1 MKLLAYDI
9 SQRKVGCVLLQVVM
23 GGDPNLA
30 KRIPNEYWLTSPTP
44 GLTVYRLTEDEAEQ
58 LVRYHG
64 GL

>member
-9 SQRKVGCVLLQVVM
+9 KERKVGCVLLQAAM
-23 GGDPNLA
+23 GGDSALA
-30 KRIPNEYWLTSPTP
+30 NRIPNEYWLINPTP
-44 GLTVYRLTEDEAEQ
+44 GLQVYRLTDDEAEQ